1 MNIQIGDYY
10 ISVNNVG
17 CMNICIHGQM
27 IVQSYTKYMKRED
40 IINIA
45 VKLINN
51 YNKRH
56 NLEWGGVDI

>member
-1 MNIQIGDYY
+1 MNIQIGNYY
-10 ISVNNVG
+10 ISVNNRE

-27 IVQSYTKYMKRED
+27 IIQAYIKYTKREE

-45 VKLINN
+45 VELINN

-56 NLEWGGVDI
+56 NLQWGDVDV